1 MKTTFYC
8 SIVLAFLLL
17 MSPLVAHAKEN
28 KKNDGRSVHSPEH
41 PATIATLSFLSSD
54 PQSLNFGMHPLE
66 NTVVSSLELFNL
78 SDALLMI
85 LSGQTGTD
93 NFTAFM
99 PTWSIPV
106 GESIEVPVIFTPDDL
121 GTFLDTLYIEH
132 FGYWGSSILKIPLQG
147 VGMLMPPAEL
157 TATLDDTTVILNWFP
172 PGGSSDVL
180 KFGIGENF
188 SAVGTSNGTYE
199 LAARFNPVDLVPYNG
214 KQIDEVGF
222 FITGTNAGFTL
233 KVYTGENAETNLIS
247 LPVSNPVANQWN
259 DIPLPFPL
267 PVAELDYLWIGYEM
281 VLNEIEFI
289 AGVDGGPGITGSG
302 DLLRING
309 SEWTT
314 LASYNLSYNWNI
326 RGLLSDTGNGESLL
340 LETGGGQSSQFLP
353 EDSGFIGY
361 NVYRNQELLTAE
373 PITALNYTDE
383 IEAGETWEY
392 SVTAVYIF
400 GESEPATVAVGLPAT
415 LSMPPG
421 WDFNPTPVVH
431 NIHIPETILQIGM
444 NLSPGDMIGVFYH
457 DNGIEKCAGA
467 VVWDHTHTILK
478 AYGNNPS
485 SPTKDGFDLNELIYW
500 KVYQHQS
507 GITAN
512 LIAGY
517 DHNMPHYDG
526 AFKMLGLSMLEQIEM
541 GTVGVEDIISP
552 VSEVLVYPNPSS
564 GLVNIGGISAG
575 DVVNTYESS
584 GRLVQTQMA
593 TASRLQLNISRPGLY
608 LIEIITNDNLI
619 RREKLIIH

>member
-1 MKTTFYC
+1 MKTKKHFPFLY
-8 SIVLAFLLL
+8 VMLLL
-17 MSPLVAHAKEN
+17 MTFSLTQANINETN
-28 KKNDGRSVHSPEH
+28 GNSVHFPEQSSI
-41 PATIATLSFLSSD
+41 TTSQSYLSSD
-54 PQSLNFGMHPLE
+54 PTSLNFGMHPLE

-93 NFTAFM
+93 HFTAFM

-106 GESIEVPVIFTPDDL
+106 GESIEVSVIFTPDDV

-180 KFGIGENF
+180 KFGNGENF

-267 PVAELDYLWIGYEM
+267 PVAEIDYLWIGYEM
-281 VLNEIEFI
+281 VLNEVEFI

-326 RGLLSDTGNGESLL
+326 RGLLSDAGNGESLV
-340 LETGGGQSSQFLP
+340 LESGGGQNPQFLP
-353 EDSGFIGY
+353 ENTGFIGY

-373 PITALNYTDE
+373 PITALTYTDE

-392 SVTAVYIF
+392 GVTAVYIS

-421 WDFNPTPVVH
+421 WDFTPTPVVH
-431 NIHIPETILQIGM
+431 NIHIPEEIIQVGM
-444 NLSPGDMIGVFYH
+444 SLNTGDMIGVFYH
-457 DNGIEKCAGA
+457 DNGVEKCAGA

-478 AYGNNPS
+478 AYGNEPS
-485 SPTKDGFDLNELIYW
+485 SPIKNGFNLNEPIYW
-500 KVYQHQS
+500 KIYFHQP
-507 GITAN
+507 GITESI
-512 LIAGY
+512 IAGY

-541 GTVGVEDIISP
+541 GTVGAENIIIS
-552 VSEVLVYPNPSS
+552 VSDIVIYPNPSS
-564 GLVNIGGISAG
+564 GLVNIRGINAG
-575 DVVNTYESS
+575 DVVNAYESS
-584 GRLVQTQMA
+584 GRLVQNKMA
-593 TASRLQLNISRPGLY
+593 TGSGLQLNIRRPGLY
-608 LIEIITNDNLI
+608 LIEIITNDNHI
-619 RREKLIIH
+619 RREKLIIY